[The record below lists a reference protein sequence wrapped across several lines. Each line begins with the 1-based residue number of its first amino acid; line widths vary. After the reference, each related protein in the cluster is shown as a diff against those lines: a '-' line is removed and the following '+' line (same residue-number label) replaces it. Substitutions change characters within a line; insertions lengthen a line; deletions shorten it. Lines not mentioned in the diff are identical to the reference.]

1 MINNT
6 DEIIKQGLQEIDNEL
21 KVNQEI
27 KEQAADIAK
36 VLVKNQK
43 DKIHFNNKTF
53 TLSLTYKAN
62 KIVLLFMSDSLMRK
76 SMIANKP
83 PIPGQIVGDYN
94 DEFSEFENLVAV
106 VEAFLLN
113 EIGELKISSEDDN

>member
-76 SMIANKP
+76 AMIANKP